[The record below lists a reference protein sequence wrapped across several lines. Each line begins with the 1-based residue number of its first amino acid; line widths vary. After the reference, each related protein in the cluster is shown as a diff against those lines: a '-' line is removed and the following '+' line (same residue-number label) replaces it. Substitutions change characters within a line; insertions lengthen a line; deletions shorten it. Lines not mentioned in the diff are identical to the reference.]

1 MKPKGKHVLICLVF
15 GLGIVLLLVAAM
27 PDRLTSDAVFVQQ
40 AAGNLSESHSS
51 VRFSERA
58 MRLEPVNSG
67 EISSGFILVENRG
80 NKIITDVAI
89 RAGCRCSDVTL
100 SQTDINPGDSIRID
114 FSIDTRG
121 KFEDFVENFLLSYTE
136 DEQSLFDVFHVTVPI
151 LAPGKLVANPPRLLF
166 NRARGGE
173 QFSKIV
179 ELRVKDLPEGETV
192 DIVGFSTPDWIF
204 MTFVRQDS
212 FWELTLSGI
221 LPDKSGRYVGFVQ
234 IRSSSQRYSEMI
246 IPIIVEYAVD
256 SGSPK

>member
-1 MKPKGKHVLICLVF
+1 M
-15 GLGIVLLLVAAM
+15 
-27 PDRLTSDAVFVQQ
+27 
-40 AAGNLSESHSS
+40 
-51 VRFSERA
+51 
-58 MRLEPVNSG
+58 
-67 EISSGFILVENRG
+67 
-80 NKIITDVAI
+80 
-89 RAGCRCSDVTL
+89 
-100 SQTDINPGDSIRID
+100 
-114 FSIDTRG
+114 
-121 KFEDFVENFLLSYTE
+121 
-136 DEQSLFDVFHVTVPI
+136 FHVTVPI